1 VYYERSRDDWQET
14 EMAATVAKLITAEEM
29 CALPDDGQ
37 RYEIVRG
44 ALTWHPMDGFEHGSV
59 AGSVVAHLNTFVWQ
73 QQLGRVASG
82 SAGYLLARAPDILL
96 SPDVSFVAID
106 RLPPTA
112 ERTGFLHLAPDLVVE
127 VMSPNDTVSEVAEK
141 VSIYLQTGV
150 RLVWVVLPKQRLVH
164 VYANEHEIKIL
175 HVGDTLD
182 GGDVLP
188 GFRLAVADTFT

>member
-1 VYYERSRDDWQET
+1 MMTSI
-14 EMAATVAKLITAEEM
+14 ATTSATIEQLE
-29 CALPDDGQ
+29 ALSEDECHF
-37 RYEIVRG
+37 EIVRG
-44 ALTWHPMDGFEHGSV
+44 ELRDVPPTGFEHSNI
-59 AGSVVAHLNTFVWQ
+59 AGNVLTHVNWFVLKNHLGQ
-73 QQLGRVASG
+73 VASEA
-82 SAGYLLARAPDILL
+82 AGFVLARDPDILL

-106 RLPPTA
+106 RLPPAA
-112 ERTGFLHLAPDLVVE
+112 ERTGFLRLAPDLVVE

-141 VSIYLQTGV
+141 VSIYLQAGV

-188 GFRLAVADTFT
+188 GFSLAVADIFT